1 MLRWDNDIEIEGTR
15 VFLEKNKDKVNLEK
29 LGKLMREVSN
39 MPKLSRALEINRA
52 KGDVYVW
59 SKYAINKLGKMLG
72 LCDKDTKIMT
82 GEKGYRV
89 WHLRG
94 GGEPNLYQRQL
105 ELVYMRNFL
114 RISQLNPL
122 EVSFNRNYLA
132 GRSTILYRF
141 IDIDR
146 LIIMCMIQPSNL
158 STHDSESLNKR
169 ERTRQCKIRNLHLKT
184 LYTLFSKEELSNCIK
199 HIKEFATEDLDYHGV
214 YCVEGKIMW

>member
-1 MLRWDNDIEIEGTR
+1 
-15 VFLEKNKDKVNLEK
+15 
-29 LGKLMREVSN
+29 
-39 MPKLSRALEINRA
+39 
-52 KGDVYVW
+52 
-59 SKYAINKLGKMLG
+59 
-72 LCDKDTKIMT
+72 MT

-141 IDIDR
+141 MDIDR
-146 LIIMCMIQPSNL
+146 LIIMCIIQPSNL
-158 STHDSESLNKR
+158 STHDSKSLNKR
-169 ERTRQCKIRNLHLKT
+169 EQMRQCQITNLHLKS
-184 LYTLFSKEELSNCIK
+184 LSTLFSTEEISNCCK
-199 HIKEFATEDLDYHGV
+199 HIKEFATEDLDYHGI
-214 YCVEGKIMW
+214 YYVEGEDCVGWK